1 MSNLFEG
8 LEISAL
14 EVDARR
20 RKGEALQ
27 LVDVRE
33 GWEWDYSRIPDA
45 VHLPL
50 SEFEQRWSEVLKP
63 GIPIVFYCHMGMRSQ
78 QAAIWMRQA
87 GRADSQSM
95 AGGINAWADDIDPS
109 MPRY

>member
-1 MSNLFEG
+1 MDNLFAG
-8 LEISAL
+8 LEISAR
-14 EVDARR
+14 EVDERR
-20 RKGEALQ
+20 RSGEPLQ

-33 GWEWDYSRIPDA
+33 GWEWDYSHIPGA

-50 SEFEQRWSEVLKP
+50 SEMETRHAEVLLP

-78 QAAIWMRQA
+78 QAAIWMRQE
-87 GRADSQSM
+87 GRSDCRSM
-95 AGGINAWADDIDPS
+95 AGGINAWADDIDPE